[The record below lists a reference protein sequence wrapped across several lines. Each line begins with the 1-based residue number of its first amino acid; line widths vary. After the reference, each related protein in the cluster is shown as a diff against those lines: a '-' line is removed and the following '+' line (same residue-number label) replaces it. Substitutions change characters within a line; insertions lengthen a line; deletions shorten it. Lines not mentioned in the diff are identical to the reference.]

1 MTVLAPYRALLAACL
16 FLCGLLCRR
25 SLTLCQAR
33 DHGKSGS
40 LIRSTALLPRSKLGT
55 RHTPDD
61 MYSPTR
67 QPAKR
72 CREPAAFAA
81 ADRGDRARRVR
92 GDRHGEAAVI
102 PYDAAGAS
110 ARACGSV
117 EGSTLGA
124 AEVRRLH
131 HSRTTP
137 TRSGAVH
144 MKTGRG
150 CAFHMRRRALSY
162 EGACTGACPRSTAP
176 DREWCSSYKRG
187 RCTGVAPRAPPPIGG
202 GAVHKRGWCTG
213 GVPRAPPRSGVV
225 QFI

>member
-1 MTVLAPYRALLAACL
+1 MSTFDGSRSLSSSSCRTSLPVRFAVV
-16 FLCGLLCRR
+16 CRR

-33 DHGKSGS
+33 NHGKSGS

-92 GDRHGEAAVI
+92 GDRHGEATVI

-137 TRSGAVH
+137 DSER
-144 MKTGRG
+144 
-150 CAFHMRRRALSY
+150 
-162 EGACTGACPRSTAP
+162 
-176 DREWCSSYKRG
+176 CSSYETAHR
-187 RCTGVAPRAPPPIGG
+187 PRAPLPCAIRSGG
-202 GAVHKRGWCTG
+202 GPG
-213 GVPRAPPRSGVV
+213 GVLPLMGVAFPRGLPSHELATSS
-225 QFI
+225 

>member
-1 MTVLAPYRALLAACL
+1 MKQLLGHDEWKVGESSGKSELGLGGDRRAACAEIDMVRRPSSSARA
-16 FLCGLLCRR
+16 CGSVEGGLHARR
-25 SLTLCQAR
+25 GGGAPDCTTPG

-72 CREPAAFAA
+72 CREPVAFAA

-124 AEVRRLH
+124 AEVRR
-131 HSRTTP
+131 
-137 TRSGAVH
+137 
-144 MKTGRG
+144 
-150 CAFHMRRRALSY
+150 
-162 EGACTGACPRSTAP
+162 TAP
-176 DREWCSSYKRG
+176 LPHHPDSERCSSYENRA
-187 RCTGVAPRAPPPIGG
+187 GVCISYEEAC
-202 GAVHKRGWCTG
+202 AV
-213 GVPRAPPRSGVV
+213 
-225 QFI
+225 I

>member
-1 MTVLAPYRALLAACL
+1 MSTFDGSRSLSSSSCRTSLPVRFAVV
-16 FLCGLLCRR
+16 CRR

-72 CREPAAFAA
+72 CREPVAFAA

-92 GDRHGEAAVI
+92 GDRHGEATVI

-137 TRSGAVH
+137 DSER
-144 MKTGRG
+144 
-150 CAFHMRRRALSY
+150 
-162 EGACTGACPRSTAP
+162 
-176 DREWCSSYKRG
+176 CSSYETAHRSRAPLPCAIRSG
-187 RCTGVAPRAPPPIGG
+187 GGPGGVLPLMGVAFPRGLPSHELA
-202 GAVHKRGWCTG
+202 T
-213 GVPRAPPRSGVV
+213 SS
-225 QFI
+225 

>member
-1 MTVLAPYRALLAACL
+1 MTIFAPYRALLAACL

-55 RHTPDD
+55 RHTSDD

-137 TRSGAVH
+137 DSER
-144 MKTGRG
+144 
-150 CAFHMRRRALSY
+150 
-162 EGACTGACPRSTAP
+162 
-176 DREWCSSYKRG
+176 CSSYETAHR
-187 RCTGVAPRAPPPIGG
+187 PRAPLPAQL
-202 GAVHKRGWCTG
+202 GA
-213 GVPRAPPRSGVV
+213 GVGQVACSL
-225 QFI
+225 

>member
-1 MTVLAPYRALLAACL
+1 MSTFDDFRSLSSSSCRTSLPVRFAVV
-16 FLCGLLCRR
+16 CRR

-92 GDRHGEAAVI
+92 GDRHGEATVI

-131 HSRTTP
+131 HQHHPRLGAVPFLRSLLYTSDACRPTGYCTTP
-137 TRSGAVH
+137 
-144 MKTGRG
+144 
-150 CAFHMRRRALSY
+150 L
-162 EGACTGACPRSTAP
+162 
-176 DREWCSSYKRG
+176 
-187 RCTGVAPRAPPPIGG
+187 PPY
-202 GAVHKRGWCTG
+202 H
-213 GVPRAPPRSGVV
+213 
-225 QFI
+225 QNN

>member
-1 MTVLAPYRALLAACL
+1 MLDPESDCGGHTQTQEETCGKKSSKGRGSVKDRKDQRSVIARSDRPRFARVALEARREFLPSAP
-16 FLCGLLCRR
+16 LCCVSCCVREEP
-25 SLTLCQAR
+25 SLR
-33 DHGKSGS
+33 GGHGKSGS

-92 GDRHGEAAVI
+92 GDRHGEATVI

-117 EGSTLGA
+117 EGSTARRGGGA
-124 AEVRRLH
+124 PTAPLPH
-131 HSRTTP
+131 HSRT
-137 TRSGAVH
+137 GA
-144 MKTGRG
+144 
-150 CAFHMRRRALSY
+150 
-162 EGACTGACPRSTAP
+162 
-176 DREWCSSYKRG
+176 
-187 RCTGVAPRAPPPIGG
+187 
-202 GAVHKRGWCTG
+202 
-213 GVPRAPPRSGVV
+213 V

>member
-1 MTVLAPYRALLAACL
+1 MTVLAPYRALLAAPL
-16 FLCGLLCRR
+16 PVRFAVRRPR

-67 QPAKR
+67 QTAKR

-124 AEVRRLH
+124 AEVRRTAPLAPP
-131 HSRTTP
+131 P

-144 MKTGRG
+144 MKLRTAPVHRSPTQ
-150 CAFHMRRRALSY
+150 L
-162 EGACTGACPRSTAP
+162 GAGVSQVACPSNGGWRSHGGCLPTS
-176 DREWCSSYKRG
+176 RSS
-187 RCTGVAPRAPPPIGG
+187 
-202 GAVHKRGWCTG
+202 
-213 GVPRAPPRSGVV
+213 
-225 QFI
+225 

>member
-1 MTVLAPYRALLAACL
+1 
-16 FLCGLLCRR
+16 
-25 SLTLCQAR
+25 
-33 DHGKSGS
+33 
-40 LIRSTALLPRSKLGT
+40 
-55 RHTPDD
+55 

-72 CREPAAFAA
+72 CREPVAFAA

-131 HSRTTP
+131 HSRTPPDSAVSDLTLLQDGIL
-137 TRSGAVH
+137 RNRMGAGSGAPW
-144 MKTGRG
+144 
-150 CAFHMRRRALSY
+150 A
-162 EGACTGACPRSTAP
+162 RSRL
-176 DREWCSSYKRG
+176 DEIDEEDEDDEEDDEDYSNLDEDSGEEREWE
-187 RCTGVAPRAPPPIGG
+187 TGQGSED
-202 GAVHKRGWCTG
+202 HD
-213 GVPRAPPRSGVV
+213 
-225 QFI
+225 

>member
-1 MTVLAPYRALLAACL
+1 M
-16 FLCGLLCRR
+16 
-25 SLTLCQAR
+25 
-33 DHGKSGS
+33 KSGS

-92 GDRHGEAAVI
+92 GDRHGEATVI

-124 AEVRRLH
+124 AEVRR
-131 HSRTTP
+131 
-137 TRSGAVH
+137 
-144 MKTGRG
+144 
-150 CAFHMRRRALSY
+150 
-162 EGACTGACPRSTAP
+162 TAP
-176 DREWCSSYKRG
+176 LPH
-187 RCTGVAPRAPPPIGG
+187 PRL
-202 GAVHKRGWCTG
+202 GAM
-213 GVPRAPPRSGVV
+213 